1 MKQKKVLNVSAK
13 KNLILLAIL
22 VLMLCFFTAMNHK
35 FISFY
40 NITNLFRQSLPNFM
54 IGCAMTFV
62 ISCGYI
68 DLSVGG
74 VMAMCAMFY
83 GYLCIWHVNPWVAF
97 IPVFAL
103 GILVGIVNSVLSC
116 NLGIPAIMSTMAT
129 WIITSGIAMSVCKA
143 IPITSP
149 LVKPVT
155 VLNSM
160 KIGKVPLA
168 LPLCIIVTLVF
179 VFLEK
184 KTIIG
189 KYAIAIGGNEAAARY
204 SGINVTKMRR
214 IFFSLTGLM
223 AAFSGIWQVGRL
235 GSADPTIGTGYEFR
249 VVAACIL
256 GGVDIKGGEGTIA
269 GVFTGT
275 AIMVVLINGML
286 MMGVDSF
293 YQDVATGIVLLA
305 AVMINSMTGNRKATG
320 KVKKSSTSAAS

>member
-1 MKQKKVLNVSAK
+1 MVRKKVLNASAR
-13 KNLILLAIL
+13 KNLILLMLL
-22 VLMLCFFTAMNHK
+22 VLMMLFFSVMNPK
-35 FISFY
+35 FISVY
-40 NITNLFRQSLPNFM
+40 NITNLFRQSLPNFL

-74 VMAMCAMFY
+74 VMAMSALFY
-83 GYLCIWHVNPWVAF
+83 GNLCLMHMNPWLAF

-103 GILVGIVNSVLSC
+103 GILVGIVNTLLSEK
-116 NLGIPAIMSTMAT
+116 LGIPAIMSTMAT
-129 WIITSGIAMSVCKA
+129 WIITSGIAMSVCNA

-155 VLNSM
+155 KLNSLRFG
-160 KIGKVPLA
+160 KIPLA
-168 LPLCIIVTLVF
+168 LPIVIAVALIF
-179 VFLEK
+179 IFLEK

-204 SGINVTKMRR
+204 SGINVTKMRG
-214 IFFSLTGLM
+214 IFLCLTGLM
-223 AAFSGIWQVGRL
+223 AAFSGIWQVGRM

-269 GVFTGT
+269 GVMTGT
-275 AIMVVLINGML
+275 AIMVVLINGMQ
-286 MMGVDSF
+286 MMGIGSF
-293 YQDVATGIVLLA
+293 YQDVVTGIVLLA
-305 AVMINSMTGNRKATG
+305 SVMINSMSGSRKVVRKAG
-320 KVKKSSTSAAS
+320 SRSAVS